1 MYVKLSATITRSSVW
16 RESPATRCVWIAL
29 LALANEH
36 GFVKGVEAWLGSEAN
51 VSPDECRAALEKFY
65 APDLDSQDQD
75 YAGRR
80 VEKVEGGWLV
90 LNYPKYREMR
100 TREQQLAAER
110 QRRKRAKDK
119 DLDPTA
125 DGDDGAV
132 SRLSRPVTAIAPATA
147 SEVVELP
154 RAREVVEKSPYLD
167 FREMGHDLNWCSEC
181 GGERYGD
188 DGKPR
193 LRHRQWCSRRIR

>member
-36 GFVKGVEAWLGSEAN
+36 GFVKGVEAWLASESN
-51 VSPDECRAALEKFY
+51 VTPEDCRAALEKFY
-65 APDLDSQDQD
+65 APDVDSQDQD

-80 VEKVEGGWLV
+80 LEKVEGGWLV

-100 TREQQLAAER
+100 TREQQLANER
-110 QRRKRAKDK
+110 QRRKRSKDK
-119 DLDPTA
+119 EIDPVEQGA
-125 DGDDGAV
+125 DGDV
-132 SRLSRPVTAIAPATA
+132 SRLSRPVTAIATATA
-147 SEVVELP
+147 SEVVAVP
-154 RAREVVEKSPYLD
+154 RAREAVEKPPVTD

-188 DGKPR
+188 AKPR
-193 LRHRQWCSRRIR
+193 LRHRQWCSRRVR